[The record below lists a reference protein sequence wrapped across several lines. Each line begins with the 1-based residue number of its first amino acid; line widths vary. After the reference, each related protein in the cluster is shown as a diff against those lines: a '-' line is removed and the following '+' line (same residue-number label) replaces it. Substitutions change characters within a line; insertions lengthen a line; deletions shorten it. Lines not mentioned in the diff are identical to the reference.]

1 MKILIAQEVYK
12 PVPLKSLCTLDKKR
26 KMFKS
31 EAATVYSSWNE
42 DQDKFYQET

>member
-12 PVPLKSLCTLDKKR
+12 PVPLKSLCILDKKR
-26 KMFKS
+26 KVFKS
-31 EAATVYSSWNE
+31 EAATVYSWNE